1 MERDSYNI
9 KDLWKTHVEIYYCR
23 NMCVYVYKLFTYT
36 ETYTHILN
44 SITL

>member
-1 MERDSYNI
+1 MAI
-9 KDLWKTHVEIYYCR
+9 TLKTFGKPMWKYTTVEIY
-23 NMCVYVYKLFTYT
+23 MCVCVYKLFTYT